1 MKQRMLYTGVVFSL
15 VSVGLAACS
24 DQSVTGVVAAPN
36 RPSYTVASIASGSQI
51 CSGPDGANMVVTPK
65 NDSWAPPVTGSLW
78 VGKTA
83 TSSTDRTR
91 LAIDAYTTTFSVPLG
106 ATNIAVAGHVLAD
119 NDVVINGGG
128 GDFFNTGAGGYP
140 PSQPDGTTYGNF
152 QTPGGKAFG
161 RTSGFTAGVDNTVTF
176 TVYND
181 DNPNLG
187 QRDINN
193 VLSTG
198 NPSGLSFCY
207 TVTYTPAPPVR
218 QIAMFVIGDVE
229 AHAVGDVV
237 NFWGSQWWKNN
248 TMSGFVSNGVASFKG
263 YAVTSTNVCG
273 GTWTSLPGN
282 SSNPPETIPADVLI
296 IVTSKVIKNGNDISG
311 DIKQMVTVHHDGV
324 YQDNPGH
331 HGGGKV
337 INVVCP

>member
-1 MKQRMLYTGVVFSL
+1 M
-15 VSVGLAACS
+15 
-24 DQSVTGVVAAPN
+24 
-36 RPSYTVASIASGSQI
+36 I
-51 CSGPDGANMVVTPK
+51 VTPK
-65 NDSWAPPVTGSLW
+65 NDSWQIAVPGSAW

-83 TSSTDRTR
+83 TSSTDYKR
-91 LAIDAYTTTFSVPLG
+91 LAVDPYVTTFSVPAG
-106 ATNIAVAGHVLAD
+106 ATNIAIAGHVLVD

-128 GDFFNTGAGGYP
+128 ANFFTTTPGPYP
-140 PSQPDGTTYGNF
+140 PSQPDNSTIGNF
-152 QTPGGKAFG
+152 DNTTPGGLSFS
-161 RTSGFTAGVDNTVTF
+161 RNTGFTAGVDNTVTF

-181 DNPNLG
+181 DNPKIGDL
-187 QRDINN
+187 NN
-193 VLSTG
+193 FGAPSTG

-207 TVTYTPAPPVR
+207 TVTYDAAPPIR

-229 AHAVGDVV
+229 AHAVNDVV

-248 TMSGFVSNGVASFKG
+248 TMSGVVSNGVASFKG
-263 YAVTSTNVCG
+263 YAVTSTNACG

-282 SSNPPETIPADVLI
+282 SSNPPATIPDDVVI
-296 IVTSKVIKNGNDISG
+296 IVTSKVIKNGNAISG

-337 INVVCP
+337 INVICP

>member
-1 MKQRMLYTGVVFSL
+1 MKQRMLYTGLVFSL
-15 VSVGLAACS
+15 VSVALAACS
-24 DQSVTGVVAAPN
+24 DQSVTSVVAAPN
-36 RPSYTVASIASGSQI
+36 RPSYAVASIASGAQV
-51 CSGPDGANMVVTPK
+51 CSGSDGNNMVITPK
-65 NDSWAPPVTGSLW
+65 NDSWAAPVGSGLW

-91 LAIDAYTTTFSVPLG
+91 LAVDAYTTTFSVPAG

-119 NDVVINGGG
+119 NDVIINGGG
-128 GDFFNTGAGGYP
+128 GAFFDSGAGGYP
-140 PSQPDGTTYGNF
+140 PNQADGSTYGNF
-152 QTPGGKAFG
+152 KTVGGVAFS
-161 RTSGFTAGVDNTVTF
+161 RNTGFVAGADNLVTF

-181 DNPNLG
+181 DYPNLG
-187 QRDINN
+187 SKDINN
-193 VLSTG
+193 VPSTG

-207 TVTYTPAPPVR
+207 TVTYTVAPPVR
-218 QIAMFVIGDVE
+218 QVAMFVIGDVE
-229 AHAVGDVV
+229 AHAVNDIV

-248 TMSGFVSNGVASFKG
+248 TMSGVVSSGVASFKG
-263 YAVTSTNVCG
+263 YADTSTNVCG

-282 SSNPPETIPADVLI
+282 SSNPPETIPDDVLI
-296 IVTSKVIKNGNDISG
+296 IVTSKVIKNGNAISG